1 MLVVVLTECYT
12 DNALPCAVDLLRGHL
27 RVRLAA
33 GAHDPDGGHGMLW
46 LESLN
51 AAADL
56 ARAGD
61 LRVVRRL
68 EPLLQLGGEL
78 VVAGLLRCGNIPD
91 LQPFLVCA

>member
-1 MLVVVLTECYT
+1 MLVAVLSEGDT
-12 DNALPCAVDLLRGHL
+12 DRALPSCAVDLLRGHL

-33 GAHDPDGGHGMLW
+33 GAHDPDGGHGVLW
-46 LESLN
+46 LEILT

-68 EPLLQLGGEL
+68 DTCLELGGEP
-78 VVAGLLRCGNIPD
+78 LRLPLTCRNLIEMA
-91 LQPFLVCA
+91 LQ